1 MKMKIKKG
9 FSLLE
14 LTLVLG
20 VGTMVAFMKFQ
31 DMKNEQESIMA
42 SAVGQQMKQIGEAV
56 NGYINIRYDKLSTLS
71 NAAGT
76 GTDPG
81 PRTCSGS
88 VCEITYQTLINEGLL
103 PSTYTGTNA
112 NKSSYKILLKRDG
125 TSPNFVINGLI
136 TTSTAWIEGGKTRY
150 DLLGNAMQTA
160 GIDSGMTKTT
170 SIASGYSGQWT
181 ETSANF
187 NNITSTG
194 QLAFRVG
201 YNSALYSVY
210 LRRDGTLPMTGDL
223 NLDGHNIN
231 NVDALN
237 ATGNITT
244 TGDLQARNI
253 KATGKIDA
261 GGNIS
266 AGNWV
271 YAKNGYGNN
280 IGLGGDAVGDDFEIK
295 ISGQKQIDVLS
306 DDYTSIVFAVNG
318 KIELRNPQSGAVGV
332 NINYDGSIN
341 TIGTIKASGNIE
353 SSQNVKGATLESTG
367 RATVGEF
374 VQLNGQAEVGKECQS
389 NGLQGRTVD
398 GQILSCVN
406 GVWNFS
412 GEQPG
417 TIKMWGTSNA
427 PVGWLELNGQAFDK
441 SKNPTLATLYPSGV
455 VPDIR
460 GQFVRAWDHGAG
472 VDSESNRA
480 ILSSQSDAIRNIT
493 GSLFFGLDGD
503 VSISS
508 LPSNL
513 QSGATYYDT
522 SVINR
527 DFGNNLSALN
537 NSEANRWISQ
547 KLDASRQ
554 VPTAAEN
561 RPKNVVL
568 MYIIKK
574 G

>member
-1 MKMKIKKG
+1 
-9 FSLLE
+9 
-14 LTLVLG
+14 
-20 VGTMVAFMKFQ
+20 KFQ
-31 DMKNEQESIMA
+31 DMKNEQESILA

-112 NKSSYKILLKRDG
+112 NKSSYKIILKRDG
-125 TSPNFVINGLI
+125 TTPNYVINGLI

-170 SIASGYSGQWT
+170 SIASGHSGQWT

-201 YNSALYSVY
+201 FNSALYSVY

-231 NVDALN
+231 NVAALN

-261 GGNIS
+261 DGNIS

-271 YAKNGYGNN
+271 WAKNGYGDA
-280 IGLGGDAVGDDFEIK
+280 IGFGGDAGGGDYEIRLDN
-295 ISGQKQIDVLS
+295 GTRYLS
-306 DDYTSIVFAVNG
+306 IYSPNAADYTTVLKVDRNAKIDQRLGLMGYDPNELPSGWGGGLRTLDVYAAGTVGTGSGGTVNAYM
-318 KIELRNPQSGAVGV
+318 NSSG
-332 NINYDGSIN
+332 NIY
-341 TIGTIKASGNIE
+341 ASGNIE
-353 SSQNVKGATLESTG
+353 AAKNVKGATLESTG

-374 VQLNGQAEVGKECQS
+374 VQVNGTVSEGDSCS
-389 NGLQGRTVD
+389 TNGLMGRTGNGTPMYCID
-398 GQILSCVN
+398 GYWTNIVSSKTKN
-406 GVWNFS
+406 GGMFL
-412 GEQPG
+412 PG
-417 TIKMWGTSNA
+417 GMKMMWGT
-427 PVGWLELNGQAFDK
+427 L
-441 SKNPTLATLYPSGV
+441 
-455 VPDIR
+455 
-460 GQFVRAWDHGAG
+460 
-472 VDSESNRA
+472 SEN
-480 ILSSQSDAIRNIT
+480 LTDY
-493 GSLFFGLDGD
+493 GSLDGLSYFESKFKTYEPTFIANGKTYKFSNIFSVQFSPVD
-503 VSISS
+503 VGGAAMERMWGTPYSGSFSYAFSS
-508 LPSNL
+508 AIKTTMT
-513 QSGATYYDT
+513 GTYLAIGY
-522 SVINR
+522 
-527 DFGNNLSALN
+527 
-537 NSEANRWISQ
+537 
-547 KLDASRQ
+547 
-554 VPTAAEN
+554 
-561 RPKNVVL
+561 
-568 MYIIKK
+568 
-574 G
+574 

>member
-1 MKMKIKKG
+1 MKIKKG

-112 NKSSYKILLKRDG
+112 NKSSYKIILKRDG
-125 TSPNFVINGLI
+125 TTPNYVINGLI

-170 SIASGYSGQWT
+170 SIASGHSGQWS

-187 NNITSTG
+187 NNITSAG

-231 NVDALN
+231 NIANIN

-244 TGDLQARNI
+244 TGNVFGKDINASGLLATNGFSTSDKPAGFGGGIRTFDIYASGGYYLTYKGATAQSKDWAFMVDNSGVAALKKQLSVGGDSAAKTFPTGWGGNNGTGIKTFDVYASGTVGAGDENGNLKAYINTYGDIHADRNI
-253 KATGKIDA
+253 
-261 GGNIS
+261 N
-266 AGNWV
+266 
-271 YAKNGYGNN
+271 
-280 IGLGGDAVGDDFEIK
+280 
-295 ISGQKQIDVLS
+295 
-306 DDYTSIVFAVNG
+306 
-318 KIELRNPQSGAVGV
+318 
-332 NINYDGSIN
+332 
-341 TIGTIKASGNIE
+341 ASGNIDA
-353 SSQNVKGATLESTG
+353 NG
-367 RATVGEF
+367 RINAGEF
-374 VQLNGQAEVGKECQS
+374 VYINGQANIGWGCS
-389 NGLQGRTVD
+389 PNGVVGRTPEGKV
-398 GQILSCVN
+398 ISCVN
-406 GVWNFS
+406 GVWS
-412 GEQPG
+412 GSTGSPVIRTAYASAYRFPG
-417 TIKMWGTSNA
+417 AVAYCAGSEKV
-427 PVGWLELNGQAFDK
+427 VGGGGQCNTAEGYVWLTVSRPNGDN
-441 SKNPTLATLYPSGV
+441 SWY
-455 VPDIR
+455 
-460 GQFVRAWDHGAG
+460 AG
-472 VDSESNRA
+472 CDTTK
-480 ILSSQSDAIRNIT
+480 NIT
-493 GSLFFGLDGD
+493 
-503 VSISS
+503 
-508 LPSNL
+508 
-513 QSGATYYDT
+513 ATITVYA
-522 SVINR
+522 IC
-527 DFGNNLSALN
+527 
-537 NSEANRWISQ
+537 Q
-547 KLDASRQ
+547 
-554 VPTAAEN
+554 
-561 RPKNVVL
+561 
-568 MYIIKK
+568 
-574 G
+574 

>member
-1 MKMKIKKG
+1 
-9 FSLLE
+9 
-14 LTLVLG
+14 
-20 VGTMVAFMKFQ
+20 
-31 DMKNEQESIMA
+31 MA

-71 NAAGT
+71 KAAGT

-112 NKSSYKILLKRDG
+112 NKSSYKIILKRDG
-125 TSPNFVINGLI
+125 TTPNYVINGLI

-170 SIASGYSGQWT
+170 SIASGHSGQWT

-201 YNSALYSVY
+201 FNSALYSVY

-231 NVDALN
+231 NVAALN

-261 GGNIS
+261 DGNIS

-271 YAKNGYGNN
+271 WAKNGYGDA
-280 IGLGGDAVGDDFEIK
+280 IGFGGDAGGGDYEIRLDN
-295 ISGQKQIDVLS
+295 GTRYLS
-306 DDYTSIVFAVNG
+306 IYSPNAADYTTVLKVDRNAKIDQRLGLMGYDPNELPSGWGGGLRTLDVYAAGTVGTGSGGTVNAYM
-318 KIELRNPQSGAVGV
+318 NSSG
-332 NINYDGSIN
+332 NIY
-341 TIGTIKASGNIE
+341 ASGNIE
-353 SSQNVKGATLESTG
+353 AAKNVKGATLESTG

-374 VQLNGQAEVGKECQS
+374 VQVNGTVSEGDSCS
-389 NGLQGRTVD
+389 TNGLMGRT
-398 GQILSCVN
+398 GNGTPMYCVN
-406 GVWNFS
+406 GYWSNIVSSKTDN
-412 GEQPG
+412 GGLILPG
-417 TIKMWGTSNA
+417 GIKIMWGKVSGSLYKFQNNTYESDFIRINPTFIA
-427 PVGWLELNGQAFDK
+427 NGITYSFTKILNVQLTPFDK
-441 SKNPTLATLYPSGV
+441 PNQNQEIMWTTDTYNNGFSFAFS
-455 VPDIR
+455 
-460 GQFVRAWDHGAG
+460 A
-472 VDSESNRA
+472 
-480 ILSSQSDAIRNIT
+480 LSSGTMSGNYLAI
-493 GSLFFGLDGD
+493 G
-503 VSISS
+503 
-508 LPSNL
+508 
-513 QSGATYYDT
+513 Y
-522 SVINR
+522 
-527 DFGNNLSALN
+527 
-537 NSEANRWISQ
+537 
-547 KLDASRQ
+547 
-554 VPTAAEN
+554 
-561 RPKNVVL
+561 
-568 MYIIKK
+568 
-574 G
+574 

>member
-1 MKMKIKKG
+1 MKIKKG

-103 PSTYTGTNA
+103 PSAFTGTNA
-112 NKSSYKILLKRDG
+112 NKSSYKIILKRDG
-125 TSPNFVINGLI
+125 TSPNYVINGLI

-150 DLLGNAMQTA
+150 DLLGKAMQTA

-170 SIASGYSGQWT
+170 SIASGHSGQWS

-231 NVDALN
+231 NIANIN

-244 TGDLQARNI
+244 TGNVFGKDINASGLLATNGFSTSDKPAGFGGGIRTFDIYASGGYYLTYKGATAQSKDWAFMVDNSGVAALKKQLSVGGDSAAKTFPTGWGGNNGTGIKTFDVYASGTVGAGDENGNLKAYINTYGDIHADRNI
-253 KATGKIDA
+253 
-261 GGNIS
+261 N
-266 AGNWV
+266 
-271 YAKNGYGNN
+271 
-280 IGLGGDAVGDDFEIK
+280 
-295 ISGQKQIDVLS
+295 
-306 DDYTSIVFAVNG
+306 
-318 KIELRNPQSGAVGV
+318 
-332 NINYDGSIN
+332 
-341 TIGTIKASGNIE
+341 ASGNIDA
-353 SSQNVKGATLESTG
+353 NG
-367 RATVGEF
+367 RINAGEF
-374 VQLNGQAEVGKECQS
+374 VYINGQANIGWGCS
-389 NGLQGRTVD
+389 PNGVVGRTPEGKV
-398 GQILSCVN
+398 ISCVN
-406 GVWNFS
+406 GVWS
-412 GEQPG
+412 GSTGSPVIRTAYASAYRFPG
-417 TIKMWGTSNA
+417 AVAYCAGSEKV
-427 PVGWLELNGQAFDK
+427 VGGGGQCNTAEGYVWLTVSRPNGDN
-441 SKNPTLATLYPSGV
+441 SWY
-455 VPDIR
+455 
-460 GQFVRAWDHGAG
+460 AG
-472 VDSESNRA
+472 CDTTK
-480 ILSSQSDAIRNIT
+480 NIT
-493 GSLFFGLDGD
+493 
-503 VSISS
+503 
-508 LPSNL
+508 
-513 QSGATYYDT
+513 ATITVYA
-522 SVINR
+522 IC
-527 DFGNNLSALN
+527 
-537 NSEANRWISQ
+537 Q
-547 KLDASRQ
+547 
-554 VPTAAEN
+554 
-561 RPKNVVL
+561 
-568 MYIIKK
+568 
-574 G
+574 

>member
-1 MKMKIKKG
+1 MKIKKG

-112 NKSSYKILLKRDG
+112 NKSSYKIILKRDG
-125 TSPNFVINGLI
+125 TSPNYVINGLI

-170 SIASGYSGQWT
+170 SIASGHSGQWT

-280 IGLGGDAVGDDFEIK
+280 IGLGGDAGGDDFEIK
-295 ISGQKQIDVLS
+295 LSGQKQIDVLS

-417 TIKMWGTSNA
+417 TIKMWGTATA
-427 PVGWLELNGQAFDK
+427 PQGWLELNGQAFDK
-441 SKNPTLATLYPSGV
+441 TQNPILGALYPSGR
-455 VPDIR
+455 VPDLR

-472 VDSESNRA
+472 IDSDSSRG
-480 ILSSQSDAIRNIT
+480 ILSTQGDAIRNIS
-493 GSLFFGLDGD
+493 GS
-503 VSISS
+503 VSGIGGVRFDAYYGSFYD
-508 LPSNL
+508 
-513 QSGATYYDT
+513 SGA
-522 SVINR
+522 R
-527 DFGNNLSALN
+527 HGNNAQTTGTCSSNCNDDFAF
-537 NSEANRWISQ
+537 
-547 KLDASRQ
+547 DASRQ
-554 VPTAAEN
+554 VPTAPEN

>member
-1 MKMKIKKG
+1 MKIKKG

-112 NKSSYKILLKRDG
+112 NKSSYKIILKRDG
-125 TSPNFVINGLI
+125 TSPYFVINGLI

-160 GIDSGMTKTT
+160 GIDSGMTRTT
-170 SIASGYSGQWT
+170 SNAFGYGGQWS

-187 NNITSTG
+187 NNITSAG

-201 YNSALYSVY
+201 FNSALYSVY

-280 IGLGGDAVGDDFEIK
+280 IGLGGDAGGDDFEIK

-522 SVINR
+522 SVVNR
-527 DFGNNLSALN
+527 DFGNTTTWIN
-537 NSEANRWISQ
+537 NTEWNRWISQ

>member
-20 VGTMVAFMKFQ
+20 VGTIVAFMKFQ
-31 DMKNEQESIMA
+31 DMKNEQESILA

-88 VCEITYQTLINEGLL
+88 VCEISYQTLINEGLL
-103 PSTYTGTNA
+103 PSAFTGTNA
-112 NKSSYKILLKRDG
+112 NKSSYKIILKRDG

-170 SIASGYSGQWT
+170 SIAYGYSGQWT

-201 YNSALYSVY
+201 FNSALYSVY

-280 IGLGGDAVGDDFEIK
+280 IGLGGDAGGDDFEIK

-341 TIGTIKASGNIE
+341 TIGTLKASGNIE

-503 VSISS
+503 ISISS

-527 DFGNNLSALN
+527 DFGNNITLVN
-537 NSEANRWISQ
+537 NTANRWIPQ

>member
-1 MKMKIKKG
+1 MAIKMKIKKG

-42 SAVGQQMKQIGEAV
+42 STVGQQMKQIGEAV

-112 NKSSYKILLKRDG
+112 NKSSYKIILKRDG
-125 TSPNFVINGLI
+125 TTPNYVINGLI

-170 SIASGYSGQWT
+170 SIASGHSGQWT

-201 YNSALYSVY
+201 FNSALYSVY

-231 NVDALN
+231 NVAALN

-261 GGNIS
+261 DGNIS

-271 YAKNGYGNN
+271 WAKNGYGDA
-280 IGLGGDAVGDDFEIK
+280 IGFGGDAGGGDYEIRLDN
-295 ISGQKQIDVLS
+295 GTRYLS
-306 DDYTSIVFAVNG
+306 IYSPNAADYTTVLKVDRNAKIDQRLGLMGYDPNELPSGWGGGLRTLDVYAAGTVGTGSGGTVNAYM
-318 KIELRNPQSGAVGV
+318 NSSG
-332 NINYDGSIN
+332 NIY
-341 TIGTIKASGNIE
+341 ASGNIE
-353 SSQNVKGATLESTG
+353 AAKNVKGATLESTG

-374 VQLNGQAEVGKECQS
+374 VQVNGTVSEGDSCS
-389 NGLQGRTVD
+389 TNGLMGRTGNGTPMYCID
-398 GQILSCVN
+398 GYWTNIVSSKTKN
-406 GVWNFS
+406 GGMFL
-412 GEQPG
+412 PG
-417 TIKMWGTSNA
+417 GMKMMWGT
-427 PVGWLELNGQAFDK
+427 L
-441 SKNPTLATLYPSGV
+441 
-455 VPDIR
+455 
-460 GQFVRAWDHGAG
+460 
-472 VDSESNRA
+472 SEN
-480 ILSSQSDAIRNIT
+480 LTDY
-493 GSLFFGLDGD
+493 GSLDGLSYFESKFKTYEPTFIANGKTYKFSNIFSVQFSPVD
-503 VSISS
+503 VGGAAMERMWGTPYSGSFSYAFSS
-508 LPSNL
+508 AIKTTMT
-513 QSGATYYDT
+513 GTYLAIGY
-522 SVINR
+522 
-527 DFGNNLSALN
+527 
-537 NSEANRWISQ
+537 
-547 KLDASRQ
+547 
-554 VPTAAEN
+554 
-561 RPKNVVL
+561 
-568 MYIIKK
+568 
-574 G
+574 

>member
-20 VGTMVAFMKFQ
+20 VGTIVAFMKFQ
-31 DMKNEQESIMA
+31 DMKNEQESILA

-88 VCEITYQTLINEGLL
+88 LCEITYQTLINEGLL

-112 NKSSYKILLKRDG
+112 NKSSYKIILKRDG
-125 TSPNFVINGLI
+125 TTPNYVINGLI

-170 SIASGYSGQWT
+170 SIASGHSGQWS

-201 YNSALYSVY
+201 FNSALYSVY

-231 NVDALN
+231 NVAALN

-280 IGLGGDAVGDDFEIK
+280 IGLGGDAGGDDFEIK

-503 VSISS
+503 ISISS

-527 DFGNNLSALN
+527 DFGNNITLVN
-537 NSEANRWISQ
+537 NTANRWIPQ

>member
-1 MKMKIKKG
+1 MAIKMKIKKG

-31 DMKNEQESIMA
+31 DMKNEQESILA

-103 PSTYTGTNA
+103 PSTYIGTNA
-112 NKSSYKILLKRDG
+112 NKSSYKIILKRDG
-125 TSPNFVINGLI
+125 TSPNYVINGLI

-150 DLLGNAMQTA
+150 DLLGKAMQTA

-170 SIASGYSGQWT
+170 SIASGHSGQWS

-187 NNITSTG
+187 NNITSAG

-201 YNSALYSVY
+201 FNSALYSVY

-231 NVDALN
+231 NIANIN

-261 GGNIS
+261 DGNIS

-271 YAKNGYGNN
+271 NAKNGYGDV
-280 IGLGGDAVGDDFEIK
+280 ISMGGDAAGRDYEIK
-295 ISGQKQIDVLS
+295 LGTPNKQV
-306 DDYTSIVFAVNG
+306 SIWTPS
-318 KIELRNPQSGAVGV
+318 LGAVPNDKNKDILILQLG
-332 NINYDGSIN
+332 GSLQ
-341 TIGTIKASGNIE
+341 SGNIL
-353 SSQNVKGATLESTG
+353 SNGSIKGETLESTG

-374 VQLNGQAEVGKECQS
+374 VQVNGTVSEGDSCS
-389 NGLQGRTVD
+389 TNGLMGRTGNGTPMYCID
-398 GQILSCVN
+398 GYWTNIVSSKTKN
-406 GVWNFS
+406 GGMFL
-412 GEQPG
+412 PG
-417 TIKMWGTSNA
+417 GMKMMWGT
-427 PVGWLELNGQAFDK
+427 L
-441 SKNPTLATLYPSGV
+441 
-455 VPDIR
+455 
-460 GQFVRAWDHGAG
+460 
-472 VDSESNRA
+472 SEN
-480 ILSSQSDAIRNIT
+480 LT
-493 GSLFFGLDGD
+493 EYGSLDGLSYFESKFKTYEPTFIANGKTYKFSNIFSFQFTPAD
-503 VSISS
+503 VGGAAMERMWGAPYSS
-508 LPSNL
+508 SF
-513 QSGATYYDT
+513 SYGFSSAIKTTMTGTYLAIGY
-522 SVINR
+522 
-527 DFGNNLSALN
+527 
-537 NSEANRWISQ
+537 
-547 KLDASRQ
+547 
-554 VPTAAEN
+554 
-561 RPKNVVL
+561 
-568 MYIIKK
+568 
-574 G
+574 

>member
-1 MKMKIKKG
+1 MKIKKG

-20 VGTMVAFMKFQ
+20 VGTIVAFMKFQ
-31 DMKNEQESIMA
+31 DMKNEQESILA

-112 NKSSYKILLKRDG
+112 NKSSYKIILKRDG
-125 TSPNFVINGLI
+125 TTPNYVINGLI

-170 SIASGYSGQWT
+170 SIASGHSGQWT

-201 YNSALYSVY
+201 FNSALYSVY

-231 NVDALN
+231 NVAALN

-261 GGNIS
+261 DGNIS
-266 AGNWV
+266 AGNLVW
-271 YAKNGYGNN
+271 AKNGYGDA
-280 IGLGGDAVGDDFEIK
+280 IGFGGDAGGGDYEIRLDN
-295 ISGQKQIDVLS
+295 GTRYLS
-306 DDYTSIVFAVNG
+306 IYSPNAADYTTVLKVDRNAKIDQRLGLMGYDPNELPSGWGGGLRTLDVYAAGTVGTGSGGTVNAYM
-318 KIELRNPQSGAVGV
+318 NSSG
-332 NINYDGSIN
+332 NIY
-341 TIGTIKASGNIE
+341 ASGNIE
-353 SSQNVKGATLESTG
+353 AAKNVKGATLESTR

-374 VQLNGQAEVGKECQS
+374 VQVNGTVSEGDSCS
-389 NGLQGRTVD
+389 TNGLMGRTGNGTPMYCID
-398 GQILSCVN
+398 GYWTNIVSSKTKN
-406 GVWNFS
+406 GGMFL
-412 GEQPG
+412 PG
-417 TIKMWGTSNA
+417 GMKMMWGT
-427 PVGWLELNGQAFDK
+427 L
-441 SKNPTLATLYPSGV
+441 
-455 VPDIR
+455 
-460 GQFVRAWDHGAG
+460 
-472 VDSESNRA
+472 SEN
-480 ILSSQSDAIRNIT
+480 LTDY
-493 GSLFFGLDGD
+493 GSLDGLSYFESKFKTYEPTFIANGKTYKFSNIFSVQFSPVD
-503 VSISS
+503 VGGAAMERMWGTPYSGSFSYAFSS
-508 LPSNL
+508 AIKTTMT
-513 QSGATYYDT
+513 GTYLAIGY
-522 SVINR
+522 
-527 DFGNNLSALN
+527 
-537 NSEANRWISQ
+537 
-547 KLDASRQ
+547 
-554 VPTAAEN
+554 
-561 RPKNVVL
+561 
-568 MYIIKK
+568 
-574 G
+574 

>member
-20 VGTMVAFMKFQ
+20 VGTIVAFMKFQ
-31 DMKNEQESIMA
+31 DMKNEQESILA

-88 VCEITYQTLINEGLL
+88 LCEITYQTLINEGLL

-112 NKSSYKILLKRDG
+112 NKSSYKIILKRDG
-125 TSPNFVINGLI
+125 TTPNYVINGLI

-170 SIASGYSGQWT
+170 SIASGHSGQWS

-201 YNSALYSVY
+201 FNSALYSVY

-231 NVDALN
+231 NVAALN

-280 IGLGGDAVGDDFEIK
+280 IGLGGDAGGDDFEIK

-522 SVINR
+522 SVVNR
-527 DFGNNLSALN
+527 DFGNTTTWIN
-537 NSEANRWISQ
+537 NTEWNRWISQ

>member
-1 MKMKIKKG
+1 MAMKMKIKKG

-112 NKSSYKILLKRDG
+112 NKSSYKIILKRDG

-187 NNITSTG
+187 NNITSAG

-201 YNSALYSVY
+201 FNSALYSVY

-244 TGDLQARNI
+244 TGNVFGKDINASGLLATNGFSTSDKPAGWGGGIRTFDIYASGGYYLTYKGATAQSKDWAFMVDNSGVAALKKQLSVGGDSAAKTFPTGWGGNNGTGIKTFDVYASGTVGAGDENGNLKAYINTYGDIHADRNI
-253 KATGKIDA
+253 
-261 GGNIS
+261 N
-266 AGNWV
+266 
-271 YAKNGYGNN
+271 
-280 IGLGGDAVGDDFEIK
+280 
-295 ISGQKQIDVLS
+295 
-306 DDYTSIVFAVNG
+306 
-318 KIELRNPQSGAVGV
+318 
-332 NINYDGSIN
+332 
-341 TIGTIKASGNIE
+341 ASGNIE

-374 VQLNGQAEVGKECQS
+374 VQVNGAATIGDVCS
-389 NGLQGRTVD
+389 PNGLQGRVQSGVPIYCID
-398 GQILSCVN
+398 GKWQSQGSLVRLVHVYKEKQDIIVAACNQNEIVIGGGGNSYN
-406 GVWNFS
+406 GVEFIDQQ
-412 GEQPG
+412 GV
-417 TIKMWGTSNA
+417 KAA
-427 PVGWLELNGQAFDK
+427 P
-441 SKNPTLATLYPSGV
+441 
-455 VPDIR
+455 
-460 GQFVRAWDHGAG
+460 
-472 VDSESNRA
+472 
-480 ILSSQSDAIRNIT
+480 
-493 GSLFFGLDGD
+493 GLDGTQPTGD
-503 VSISS
+503 LKGWWVS
-508 LPSNL
+508 
-513 QSGATYYDT
+513 GVHAT
-522 SVINR
+522 VN
-527 DFGNNLSALN
+527 
-537 NSEANRWISQ
+537 
-547 KLDASRQ
+547 
-554 VPTAAEN
+554 AEN
-561 RPKNVVL
+561 LNAYAICMR
-568 MYIIKK
+568 IW
-574 G
+574 

>member
-1 MKMKIKKG
+1 MKIKKG

-31 DMKNEQESIMA
+31 DMKNEQESILA

-112 NKSSYKILLKRDG
+112 NKSSYKIILKRDG

-170 SIASGYSGQWT
+170 SIASGHSGQWS

-187 NNITSTG
+187 NNITSAG

-201 YNSALYSVY
+201 FNSALYSVY

-280 IGLGGDAVGDDFEIK
+280 IGLGGDAGGDDFEIK

-472 VDSESNRA
+472 VDSESSRG
-480 ILSSQSDAIRNIT
+480 ILSTQGDAIRNLT
-493 GSLFFGLDGD
+493 GNIYGTAHF
-503 VSISS
+503 VS
-508 LPSNL
+508 
-513 QSGATYYDT
+513 SGGNGVFLETRRVNWTDIPAAPEGKGSATFDT
-522 SVINR
+522 N
-527 DFGNNLSALN
+527 F
-537 NSEANRWISQ
+537 
-547 KLDASRQ
+547 DASRQ
-554 VPTAAEN
+554 VPTAPEN
-561 RPKNVVL
+561 RPKNIAL

>member
-1 MKMKIKKG
+1 MAMKMKIKKG

-31 DMKNEQESIMA
+31 DMKNEQESILA

-112 NKSSYKILLKRDG
+112 NKSSYKIILKRDG
-125 TSPNFVINGLI
+125 TTPNYVINGLI

-170 SIASGYSGQWT
+170 SIASGHSGQWT

-201 YNSALYSVY
+201 FNSALYSVY

-231 NVDALN
+231 NVAALN

-261 GGNIS
+261 DGNIS

-271 YAKNGYGNN
+271 WAKNGYGDA
-280 IGLGGDAVGDDFEIK
+280 IGFGGDAGGGDYEIRLDN
-295 ISGQKQIDVLS
+295 GTRYLS
-306 DDYTSIVFAVNG
+306 IYSPNAADYTTVLKVDRNAKIDQRLGLMGYDPNELPSGWGGGLRTLDVYAAGTVGTGSGGTVNAYM
-318 KIELRNPQSGAVGV
+318 NSSG
-332 NINYDGSIN
+332 NIY
-341 TIGTIKASGNIE
+341 ASGNIE
-353 SSQNVKGATLESTG
+353 AAKNVKGATLESTG

-374 VQLNGQAEVGKECQS
+374 VQVNGTVSEGDSCS
-389 NGLQGRTVD
+389 TNGLMGRTGNGTPMYCID
-398 GQILSCVN
+398 GYWTNIVSSKTKN
-406 GVWNFS
+406 GGMFL
-412 GEQPG
+412 PG
-417 TIKMWGTSNA
+417 GMKMMWGT
-427 PVGWLELNGQAFDK
+427 L
-441 SKNPTLATLYPSGV
+441 
-455 VPDIR
+455 
-460 GQFVRAWDHGAG
+460 
-472 VDSESNRA
+472 SEN
-480 ILSSQSDAIRNIT
+480 LTDY
-493 GSLFFGLDGD
+493 GSLDGLSYFESKFKTYEPTFIANGKTYKFSNIFSVQFSPVD
-503 VSISS
+503 VGGAAMERMWGTPYSGSFSYAFSS
-508 LPSNL
+508 AIKTTMT
-513 QSGATYYDT
+513 GTYLAIGY
-522 SVINR
+522 
-527 DFGNNLSALN
+527 
-537 NSEANRWISQ
+537 
-547 KLDASRQ
+547 
-554 VPTAAEN
+554 
-561 RPKNVVL
+561 
-568 MYIIKK
+568 
-574 G
+574 

>member
-31 DMKNEQESIMA
+31 DMKNEQETIMA
-42 SAVGQQMKQIGEAV
+42 NAVGQQMKQIGEAV

-112 NKSSYKILLKRDG
+112 NKSSYKIILKRDG

-150 DLLGNAMQTA
+150 DLLGKAMQTA

-170 SIASGYSGQWT
+170 SIAYGYSGQWS
-181 ETSANF
+181 ETSSDF
-187 NNITSTG
+187 NNITTAG
-194 QLAFRVG
+194 QFAYRVG
-201 YNSALYSVY
+201 FNSALYSVY

-280 IGLGGDAVGDDFEIK
+280 IGLGGDAGGDDFEIK

-503 VSISS
+503 ISISR

-522 SVINR
+522 SVVNR
-527 DFGNNLSALN
+527 DFGNNVTLTN
-537 NSEANRWISQ
+537 HTEANRWIPQ

>member
-1 MKMKIKKG
+1 MAMKMKIKKG

-112 NKSSYKILLKRDG
+112 NKSSYKIILKRDG
-125 TSPNFVINGLI
+125 TSPNYVINGLI
-136 TTSTAWIEGGKTRY
+136 TTSAAWIEGGKTRY
-150 DLLGNAMQTA
+150 DLLGKAMQTA

-187 NNITSTG
+187 NNITSAG

-201 YNSALYSVY
+201 FNSALYSVY

-231 NVDALN
+231 NVAALN

-280 IGLGGDAVGDDFEIK
+280 IGLGGDAGGDDFEIK

-374 VQLNGQAEVGKECQS
+374 VQVNGTVSEGDSCS
-389 NGLQGRTVD
+389 TNGLMGRTGNGTPMYCID
-398 GQILSCVN
+398 GYWTNIVSSKTKN
-406 GVWNFS
+406 GGMFL
-412 GEQPG
+412 PG
-417 TIKMWGTSNA
+417 GMKMMWGT
-427 PVGWLELNGQAFDK
+427 L
-441 SKNPTLATLYPSGV
+441 
-455 VPDIR
+455 
-460 GQFVRAWDHGAG
+460 
-472 VDSESNRA
+472 SEN
-480 ILSSQSDAIRNIT
+480 LTDY
-493 GSLFFGLDGD
+493 GSLDGLSYFESKFKTYEPTFIANGKTYKFSNIFSVQFSPVD
-503 VSISS
+503 VGGAAMERMWGTPYSGSFSYAFSS
-508 LPSNL
+508 AIKTTMT
-513 QSGATYYDT
+513 GTYLAIGY
-522 SVINR
+522 
-527 DFGNNLSALN
+527 
-537 NSEANRWISQ
+537 
-547 KLDASRQ
+547 
-554 VPTAAEN
+554 
-561 RPKNVVL
+561 
-568 MYIIKK
+568 
-574 G
+574 

>member
-42 SAVGQQMKQIGEAV
+42 STVGQQMKQIGEAV

-112 NKSSYKILLKRDG
+112 NKSSYKIILKRDG
-125 TSPNFVINGLI
+125 TTPNYVINGLI

-170 SIASGYSGQWT
+170 SIASGHSGQWT

-201 YNSALYSVY
+201 FNSALYSVY

-231 NVDALN
+231 NVAALN

-261 GGNIS
+261 DGNIS

-271 YAKNGYGNN
+271 WAKNGYGDA
-280 IGLGGDAVGDDFEIK
+280 IGFGGDAGGGDYEIRLDN
-295 ISGQKQIDVLS
+295 GTRYLS
-306 DDYTSIVFAVNG
+306 IYSPNAADYTTVLKVDRNAKIDQRLGLMGYDPNELPSGWGGGLRTLDVYAAGTVGTGSGGTVNAYM
-318 KIELRNPQSGAVGV
+318 NSSG
-332 NINYDGSIN
+332 NIY
-341 TIGTIKASGNIE
+341 ASGNIE
-353 SSQNVKGATLESTG
+353 AAKNVKGATLESTG

-374 VQLNGQAEVGKECQS
+374 VQVNGTVSEGDSCS
-389 NGLQGRTVD
+389 TNGLMGRTGNGTPMYCID
-398 GQILSCVN
+398 GYWTNIVSSKTKN
-406 GVWNFS
+406 GGMFL
-412 GEQPG
+412 PG
-417 TIKMWGTSNA
+417 GMKMMWGT
-427 PVGWLELNGQAFDK
+427 L
-441 SKNPTLATLYPSGV
+441 
-455 VPDIR
+455 
-460 GQFVRAWDHGAG
+460 
-472 VDSESNRA
+472 SEN
-480 ILSSQSDAIRNIT
+480 LTDY
-493 GSLFFGLDGD
+493 GSLDGLSYFESKFKTYEPTFIANGKTYKFSNIFSVQFSPVD
-503 VSISS
+503 VGGAAMERMWGTPYSGSFSYAFSS
-508 LPSNL
+508 AIKTTMT
-513 QSGATYYDT
+513 GTYLAIGY
-522 SVINR
+522 
-527 DFGNNLSALN
+527 
-537 NSEANRWISQ
+537 
-547 KLDASRQ
+547 
-554 VPTAAEN
+554 
-561 RPKNVVL
+561 
-568 MYIIKK
+568 
-574 G
+574 

>member
-1 MKMKIKKG
+1 MKIKKG

-20 VGTMVAFMKFQ
+20 VGTIVAFMKFQ
-31 DMKNEQESIMA
+31 DMKNEQESILA

-71 NAAGT
+71 NAAET

-112 NKSSYKILLKRDG
+112 NKSSYKIILKRDG
-125 TSPNFVINGLI
+125 TTPNYVINGLI

-170 SIASGYSGQWT
+170 SIASGHSGQWS

-201 YNSALYSVY
+201 FNSALYSVY

-231 NVDALN
+231 NVAALN

-261 GGNIS
+261 DGNIS

-271 YAKNGYGNN
+271 WAKNGYGDV
-280 IGLGGDAVGDDFEIK
+280 IGMGGDAYGGDYEIRLGTAKLLTLYSPSAGNYTTVLQVNRNAKIDQRLGLMGYDPNELPSGWGGGLRTLDVYAAGTVGTG
-295 ISGQKQIDVLS
+295 SGG
-306 DDYTSIVFAVNG
+306 TVNAYMNSSG
-318 KIELRNPQSGAVGV
+318 DIHADRN
-332 NINYDGSIN
+332 I
-341 TIGTIKASGNIE
+341 TASGNMDV
-353 SSQNVKGATLESTG
+353 SG
-367 RATVGEF
+367 RVTVGEF
-374 VQLNGQAEVGKECQS
+374 IQLNGQATVGATCS
-389 NGLQGRTVD
+389 PNGLQGRTAE
-398 GQILSCVN
+398 GKILSCVN
-406 GVWNFS
+406 GVWTGSVQINNSQCKWFS
-412 GEQPG
+412 PAKAFSYFGSSSGQLHEKPIICPAG
-417 TIKMWGTSNA
+417 YIMTGSKMWGWA
-427 PVGWLELNGQAFDK
+427 EDVDDEH
-441 SKNPTLATLYPSGV
+441 V
-455 VPDIR
+455 DIYCCP
-460 GQFVRAWDHGAG
+460 
-472 VDSESNRA
+472 
-480 ILSSQSDAIRNIT
+480 LS
-493 GSLFFGLDGD
+493 
-503 VSISS
+503 
-508 LPSNL
+508 
-513 QSGATYYDT
+513 
-522 SVINR
+522 
-527 DFGNNLSALN
+527 
-537 NSEANRWISQ
+537 
-547 KLDASRQ
+547 
-554 VPTAAEN
+554 
-561 RPKNVVL
+561 
-568 MYIIKK
+568 
-574 G
+574 